1 MTKAILI
8 GAALAFTITAA
19 GAEVEF
25 IESANFML
33 PGCRS
38 FVDHKLD
45 NPDRQGLCLG
55 IIRGLDHEGML
66 ARILLGLA
74 RKNGETGSTLE
85 VLRTSLCIDHPGEVT
100 NGQMARVVTNYIE
113 SHPARMHEDFAVLAL
128 EALQAAWPC
137 R

>member
-1 MTKAILI
+1 MRKSILL
-8 GAALAFTITAA
+8 GAAALAFTVTAA
-19 GAEVEF
+19 AAEVEF

-38 FVDHKLD
+38 FVDHKTD

-85 VLRTSLCIDHPGEVT
+85 VLRTSLCIDH
-100 NGQMARVVTNYIE
+100 
-113 SHPARMHEDFAVLAL
+113 LL
-128 EALQAAWPC
+128 K
-137 R
+137 

>member
-1 MTKAILI
+1 MTKSTLI
-8 GAALAFTITAA
+8 GAAALALIGTAA
-19 GAEVEF
+19 AAEVEF
-25 IESANFML
+25 RESANFML

-38 FVDHKLD
+38 FVDHKTD

-55 IIRGLDHEGML
+55 RGLNHEGML

-85 VLRTSLCIDHPGEVT
+85 VLRTSLCINHPAEVT

>member
-1 MTKAILI
+1 MTKSILF
-8 GAALAFTITAA
+8 GTVLALTVTASSA
-19 GAEVEF
+19 AEVEF

-38 FVDHKLD
+38 FVEHKPD

-55 IIRGLDHEGML
+55 TIRGLDHEGML

-85 VLRTSLCIDHPGEVT
+85 VLRTSLCIDHPGEVH
-100 NGQMARVVTNYIE
+100 E
-113 SHPARMHEDFAVLAL
+113 SFTVLAL
-128 EALQAAWPC
+128 EALQAVWPC
-137 R
+137 K